1 MTVSYQGSITLGQ
14 AIPAAQTAQV
24 TLTSSL
30 GAALPDVQARVT
42 GLLALSVQPP
52 PSLPA
57 LISGVQATLAALQ
70 ALVADPLPDV
80 GATAA
85 ALADLQATLGQLQAG
100 LSFAASLGGLLGTP
114 GIHYYVFAGRADALG
129 GEMSA
134 ELSSG
139 LPGGGGPAESIG
151 GAVLLARDGSAR
163 SALQAVFG

>member
-14 AIPAAQTAQV
+14 AIPTAQTAQV
-24 TLTSSL
+24 TLASSL

-100 LSFAASLGGLLGTP
+100 LSFAASMGGLLGTP

-151 GAVLLARDGSAR
+151 GVVLLARDGSAL